1 MASDRSKRITQPS
14 KMLEGFF
21 TSGFGTS
28 VGKLLTPLRAMPRP
42 ENISESVERSSSDS
56 QSNILKS
63 SQRLQ
68 LFHDPASPP
77 SSPSQTTDLQAV
89 LDGQKDIFRELK
101 SFKVQVTDELKVEL
115 RQFIAE
121 MQQTLQS
128 RIELEVEHKVSEKL
142 APVQEELA
150 VMKVEMQQL
159 KERLESSPPSTS
171 QQQTQPDVSKLED
184 KVHRLEQATVQQAAQ
199 TDQAARQLRAKN
211 VVLRNFPLAD
221 NETPTTLKTAVGRFV
236 RKDRMQTDA
245 TVTKA
250 TRFENKREG
259 DVSPGLVIVEFATV
273 ADKRKVFKARGKL
286 AGCNV
291 GLDDDLTPL
300 QQKQKYAA
308 WAKFKEA
315 RAQGLKTRW
324 EAEKLYI
331 KEDEKWVVHR
341 VCATC

>member
-28 VGKLLTPLRAMPRP
+28 LGKLLTPLRAMPRP

-89 LDGQKDIFRELK
+89 LDGQKELK
-101 SFKVQVTDELKVEL
+101 NFKVQVTDELKVEV

-142 APVQEELA
+142 APVQ
-150 VMKVEMQQL
+150 
-159 KERLESSPPSTS
+159 
-171 QQQTQPDVSKLED
+171 
-184 KVHRLEQATVQQAAQ
+184 
-199 TDQAARQLRAKN
+199 
-211 VVLRNFPLAD
+211 
-221 NETPTTLKTAVGRFV
+221 
-236 RKDRMQTDA
+236 
-245 TVTKA
+245 
-250 TRFENKREG
+250 
-259 DVSPGLVIVEFATV
+259 
-273 ADKRKVFKARGKL
+273 
-286 AGCNV
+286 
-291 GLDDDLTPL
+291 
-300 QQKQKYAA
+300 
-308 WAKFKEA
+308 
-315 RAQGLKTRW
+315 
-324 EAEKLYI
+324 
-331 KEDEKWVVHR
+331 
-341 VCATC
+341 